1 MWTGNNNNN
10 SVRKSYPNL
19 INSTELYPLASPMAT
34 ITDIDPEGGAGGLAH
49 NQGVISRSG
58 IKNLSN
64 THTLSSG

>member
-1 MWTGNNNNN
+1 MWPGNNHN

-19 INSTELYPLASPMAT
+19 INSTDLNPLASPLAT
-34 ITDIDPEGGAGGLAH
+34 ITDIEAEGGLAY